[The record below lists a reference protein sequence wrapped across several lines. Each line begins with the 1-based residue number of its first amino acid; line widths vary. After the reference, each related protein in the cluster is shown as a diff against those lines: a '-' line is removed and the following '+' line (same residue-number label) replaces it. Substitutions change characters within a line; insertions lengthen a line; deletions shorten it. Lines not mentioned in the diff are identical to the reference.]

1 MTGGVVLSDKKEKK
15 EKGDSGMVKVSRFI
29 VNKRNMFFLAF
40 GILMIF
46 SVFSR
51 NWVKVENSLAEYLPE
66 ATETKQGL
74 NLMEEQFVTYGTAK
88 IMVANISY
96 EEAEREKERLEK
108 IKGVSM
114 IAFDN
119 TEDHYNNFSALFD
132 ISFAYSEDNDKCL
145 ESLDLVKEELDVYDI
160 YVSTELGDPSS
171 EIVAQEMSVIIIY
184 VAVIVVTVLFLTSQ
198 TFAEVAV
205 LLLTFI
211 SAALINMG
219 TNFLFGTISFVS
231 DSVTI
236 VLQLAL
242 SVDYAVIFCNRYKE
256 EHETLDSKEATVQ
269 ALSKAIPEISASSL
283 TTIGGLVAM
292 TFMQYG
298 IGPDLG
304 IILIKAIILSL
315 MAVFLLMP
323 GLLVIF
329 AKAMDKTKHKNLVP
343 KIPFV
348 GKFAHKTRFIIPP
361 VFLVVIGIGFFISN
375 NCPYVYGYDLLETPV
390 KNDMQIASE
399 MIEESFGKT
408 NMVALIVPAGNYE
421 KEAKLLRDLEAQE
434 EVDYTMG
441 LSNTEALDGYML
453 TDKLTARQ
461 FSELVEVD
469 YELCE
474 MLYSAYAVND
484 ENYAKIVN
492 GVSSYKVALID
503 MFMFVYDEVQEGY
516 VTLEDDVMD
525 TLEEARN
532 QMNIAKKQLQGKKYS
547 RMLVYLNLPEEGEET
562 FAFIDKMHEMAAKY
576 YSGKVLV
583 AGNATSQYDLKK
595 TFARDNM
602 VVTVVS
608 ILVVLVVLLFTFQSA
623 GMPVLL
629 IFVIEGS
636 IWINFSYP
644 TITNSYLFFLSYL
657 ILSSIHMGAN
667 IDYAIVVSSRYMAQ
681 KKIMPRKEAII
692 DTMNFAFPTI
702 ITSGTMFAVAGVL
715 IGQMTSEAA
724 ICGIGQCLGRG
735 TILSIF
741 IVMFVLPQILL
752 LCDNIIERT
761 SFEVTMPTQT
771 KKVVGLMQLDGR
783 VNGRINGTIVGE
795 VHVVVRGELDARID
809 NTAVKQITEEE
820 LAALLKEG
828 AVGLALPDNGV
839 PSEND
844 EAAAMQEAAEEAD
857 DRMEE
862 LGGKM
867 EDTAAAAGA
876 EENLGHTAAQEGLKS

>member
-1 MTGGVVLSDKKEKK
+1 MSDKKDKQ
-15 EKGDSGMVKVSRFI
+15 EKGENGMVKVARFV
-29 VNKRNMFFLAF
+29 VNKRNMFFLVF

-46 SVFSR
+46 SAFSR

-66 ATETKQGL
+66 ATETKRGL

-96 EEAEREKERLEK
+96 EEADKEKERLEK

-114 IAFDN
+114 VQFDN
-119 TEDHYNNFSALFD
+119 TEDHYNNFSALYD
-132 ISFAYSEDNDKCL
+132 VSFAYSEDNDKCL
-145 ESLDLVKEELDVYDI
+145 ESLDLVKEELDAYDI

-171 EIVAQEMSVIIIY
+171 EIVAQEMNVIIIY
-184 VAVIVVTVLFLTSQ
+184 VAVIVVSVLFLTSQ
-198 TFAEVAV
+198 TYAEVAV

-283 TTIGGLVAM
+283 TTIGGLIAM

-304 IILIKAIILSL
+304 VILIKAIILSL

-329 AKAMDKTKHKNLVP
+329 AKAMDKTTHKNLVP

-361 VFLVVIGIGFFISN
+361 VFLVVIGICFFISN

-390 KNDMQIASE
+390 KNDMQIAEE
-399 MIEESFGKT
+399 MIEDSFGKT

-421 KEAKLLRDLEAQE
+421 KEGKLLRDLEAQD

-474 MLYSAYAVND
+474 MLYGAYAVND

-503 MFMFVYDEVQEGY
+503 MLMFVYDEVQDGY
-516 VTLEDDVMD
+516 VTLDDDIMD
-525 TLEEARN
+525 TLEEAHN
-532 QMNIAKKQLQGKKYS
+532 QMSIAKKQLQGKKYS
-547 RMLVYLNLPEEGEET
+547 RMLVYLNLPEEGDET
-562 FAFIDKMHEMAAKY
+562 FAFIDKMHDMAGKY

-583 AGNATSQYDLKK
+583 AGEATSQYDLKK

-657 ILSSIHMGAN
+657 IVSSIQMGAN

-681 KKIMPRKEAII
+681 KKLMPKKEAII

-702 ITSGTMFAVAGVL
+702 VTSGTMLAVAGVL

-752 LCDNIIERT
+752 LCDSIIERT
-761 SFEVTMPTQT
+761 SFEVTIPTQT
-771 KKVVGLMQLDGR
+771 KKTVGLMQLDGR

-795 VHVVVRGELDARID
+795 VHVIVRGELDARID
-809 NTAVKQITEEE
+809 NTGIRQITEAELESILRQEE
-820 LAALLKEG
+820 AVKRLPVKEAPEETRESSAPQPG
-828 AVGLALPDNGV
+828 DMEKTGEKTGGL
-839 PSEND
+839 EETM
-844 EAAAMQEAAEEAD
+844 EAAAGAD
-857 DRMEE
+857 AVGETA
-862 LGGKM
+862 
-867 EDTAAAAGA
+867 EDTAAQK
-876 EENLGHTAAQEGLKS
+876 ELKP

>member
-1 MTGGVVLSDKKEKK
+1 MADKKEK
-15 EKGDSGMVKVSRFI
+15 EKGESGIVKVSRFI
-29 VNKRNMFFLAF
+29 VNKRNLFFLIF

-46 SVFSR
+46 SAISR

-66 ATETKQGL
+66 TTETKQGL
-74 NLMEEQFVTYGTAK
+74 NLMEEQFITYGTAK
-88 IMVANISY
+88 VMVTNISY
-96 EEAEREKERLEK
+96 AEAEEEKEKLEN

-114 IAFDN
+114 VQFDN
-119 TEDHYNNFSALFD
+119 SKDHYNNFSALFN

-145 ESLDLVKEELDVYDI
+145 TALDAVKDELADYDI
-160 YVSTELGDPSS
+160 FVSTQLGDPSS
-171 EIVAQEMSVIIIY
+171 EIVAQEMSVIIVY
-184 VAVIVVTVLFLTSQ
+184 VAIIVVSVLLLTSQ

-256 EHETLDSKEATVQ
+256 EHETLDYKEATVQ

-283 TTIGGLVAM
+283 TTVGGLIAM

-304 IILIKAIILSL
+304 VILIKAIVLSL

-323 GLLVIF
+323 GLLVLF
-329 AKAMDKTKHKNLVP
+329 AKAMEKTAHRNLVP

-361 VFLVVIGIGFFISN
+361 VFLAVIAVCFFISN
-375 NCPYVYGYDLLETPV
+375 NCPYVYGYSKLTTPQL
-390 KNDMQIASE
+390 NDMQIADN
-399 MIEESFGKT
+399 MIEESFGPS

-421 KEAKLLRDLEAQE
+421 KEAKLLADLEARD
-434 EVDYTMG
+434 EVDYAMG
-441 LSNTEALDGYML
+441 LANTEALDGYML
-453 TDKLTARQ
+453 TDKLTARE
-461 FSELVEVD
+461 FSELVDVD
-469 YELCE
+469 FQLCE
-474 MLYSAYAVND
+474 MLYAAYAVND

-492 GVSSYKVALID
+492 GVGSYRVALID

-516 VTLEDDVMD
+516 ATLDDDAMETLED
-525 TLEEARN
+525 AN
-532 QMNIAKKQLQGKKYS
+532 SKMNIAKKQLQGKKYS
-547 RMLVYLNLPEEGEET
+547 RMLVYLNLPQEGDET
-562 FAFIDKMHEMAAKY
+562 FKFIDEMHDIARKY
-576 YSGKVLV
+576 YSGKILV
-583 AGNATSQYDLKK
+583 AGESTSQYDLKK
-595 TFARDNM
+595 TFATDNL
-602 VVTVVS
+602 VVTIVS

-644 TITNSYLFFLSYL
+644 TITESYLFFLSYL
-657 ILSSIHMGAN
+657 IVSSIQMGAN

-681 KKIMPRKEAII
+681 KKIMDRKDAII

-702 ITSGTMFAVAGVL
+702 ITSGTMLAVAGVL
-715 IGQMTSEAA
+715 IGSMTSEAA

-752 LCDNIIERT
+752 LCDRIIEKT
-761 SFEVTMPTQT
+761 SFEVTIPTQQ
-771 KKVVGLMQLDGR
+771 KKVIGLMQLDGR
-783 VNGRINGTIVGE
+783 INGKFNGTIIGE
-795 VHVVVRGELDARID
+795 VHVYVRGELDARID
-809 NTAVKQITEEE
+809 NRAIRV
-820 LAALLKEG
+820 L
-828 AVGLALPDNGV
+828 
-839 PSEND
+839 SD
-844 EAAAMQEAAEEAD
+844 EEAAEFLKEPPLLEMKPED
-857 DRMEE
+857 DSVTEVQMESE
-862 LGGKM
+862 KQEDIVLEM
-867 EDTAAAAGA
+867 ETSV
-876 EENLGHTAAQEGLKS
+876 AQEMEVPAQVEILEDIDKG